1 MSDFARSS
9 EVDERIQMH
18 ADKLYQEQ
26 VRQDELAEEEKK
38 AERAARER
46 SKS

>member
-9 EVDERIQMH
+9 DVDERIQMH

-26 VRQDELAEEEKK
+26 VRQDELAEEEKR
-38 AERAARER
+38 AERAAREK